1 MLPGQMVNKW
11 LKIVQRFVKH
21 CLQFPIDCLFCCQ
34 PSMRAFALCTRCEQL
49 LPWLGAVCP
58 CCALP
63 QDDEQNGCQCVKKA
77 PSYDALQAL
86 FDYAW
91 PIKNIIAKWKYG
103 GQLHFAMMLAHFMIQ
118 RLKPRYPIDC
128 VIPVPLHPQKLRQ
141 RGFNQSIELA
151 VPIAMHLNIPLDRRS
166 CTRMINT
173 ASQSH
178 LDRAGRQKNIKSSYF
193 AISPEFKAKH
203 VLIIEDIVTTGATI
217 NALSGALKSQGVQT
231 VEIWCCCRTLKTA
244 KSL

>member
-1 MLPGQMVNKW
+1 MLPSQMVNKW
-11 LKIVQRFVKH
+11 LKIVQRLAKH
-21 CLQFPIDCLFCCQ
+21 CLQFPINCLLCCQ
-34 PSMRAFALCTRCEQL
+34 PSMRTFALCIACEAA
-49 LPWLGAVCP
+49 LPWLPTVCP
-58 CCALP
+58 RCALP
-63 QDDEQNGCQCVKKA
+63 PDDEQNGCLCAKKA

-91 PIKNIIAKWKYG
+91 PMKNIIAKWKYG
-103 GQLHFAMMLAHFMIQ
+103 GQLHFAMMLAHFMQ
-118 RLKPRYPIDC
+118 ERLTPRFPIDC
-128 VIPVPLHPQKLRQ
+128 IIPVPLHPQRLRE

-151 VPIAMHLNIPLDRRS
+151 AGIAGHLNIPIDRRS

-173 ASQSH
+173 SSQSQ
-178 LDRAGRQKNIKSSYF
+178 LGRAGRNKNIQSNTF
-193 AISPEFKAKH
+193 AIHREFTAKH

-217 NALSGALKSQGVQT
+217 NALSAVLKRQGVQT